1 VRFGQIT
8 ATAVDT
14 LHIIREAF
22 GVIFRI
28 KEDRLHSSSVAPN
41 KRMKLSQTRSSDDE
55 KDDDEEA
62 EEDIVLPSRTTFL
75 LSCLGIGYVNV
86 NRRVT

>member
-1 VRFGQIT
+1 VRFGQISST
-8 ATAVDT
+8 AMDT

-28 KEDRLHSSSVAPN
+28 KEDRLQSSIESSN
-41 KRMKLSQTRSSDDE
+41 KRIKLSHTRNSDDE
-55 KDDDEEA
+55 EDEEEA
-62 EEDIVLPSRTTFL
+62 EEVAVLPSRTTFL